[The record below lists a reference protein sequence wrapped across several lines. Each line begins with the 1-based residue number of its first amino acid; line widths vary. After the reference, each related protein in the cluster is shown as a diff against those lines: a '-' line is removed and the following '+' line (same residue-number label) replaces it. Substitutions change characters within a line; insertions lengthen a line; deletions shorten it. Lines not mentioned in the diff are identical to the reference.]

1 MADIFGKDDLVRL
14 LKTEALFCLT
24 LLMPTADAGLE
35 TRQNAIRFKNL
46 VGRAEDLIEGTA
58 MPAASQKKY
67 LEPLRAMVSDKPFW
81 ANQSKGLAL
90 FRSEA
95 EVRIY
100 RLPVELNEFTAVG
113 HHFHVTPL
121 LPFLFKDQRF
131 YVLALSQS
139 EVRLLECSRQA
150 VRELEVEGMPANLSE
165 ALKLDEPERQLQFHT
180 GTPKTEGGRR
190 SAMFHGHGVGIDENK
205 DNLLRYFQQV
215 SRAVES
221 NLKDET
227 APMVLAGLDHMIGAY
242 RETNKYANLLE
253 EGVVRNPDGLSA
265 EELQGRAWSPIERRL
280 EAEEEKAIEAHV
292 AASTHS
298 PSSQDL
304 KKILPAAYHSRVDTL
319 FLAVDTNEWGA
330 FDEITGSVTVERD
343 PGSGNCCDLLNLAAC
358 HTLLNGGT
366 VHALPRARMPNG
378 ASAAALFRY

>member
-1 MADIFGKDDLVRL
+1 MEDIFGKDDLERL
-14 LKTEALFCLT
+14 LKTEEPFCLT
-24 LLMPTADAGLE
+24 LLMPTADAGQE
-35 TRQNAIRFKNL
+35 TRQNPIRFKNL
-46 VGRAEDLIEGTA
+46 LGRAEDLISGTA

-100 RLPVELNEFTAVG
+100 RLPVELNEFVAVG
-113 HHFHVTPL
+113 DHFHVKPL
-121 LPFLFKDQRF
+121 LPFLLKDRRF

-139 EVRLLECSRQA
+139 EARLLECSRQE
-150 VRELEVEGMPANLSE
+150 VRELKVEGMPANLAE
-165 ALKLDEPERQLQFHT
+165 VLKFDESERQLQFHT
-180 GTPKTEGGRR
+180 GTPKAEGGRR
-190 SAMFHGHGVGIDENK
+190 SAMFRGHGVGFDESK

-221 NLKDET
+221 ELKDET
-227 APMVLAGLDHMIGAY
+227 APLVLAGLDHMIGAY

-253 EGVVRNPDGLSA
+253 EGVVRNPDGLST
-265 EELQGRAWSPIERRL
+265 EELQGRAWAQIERRL
-280 EAEEEKAIEAHV
+280 EAEEEKALEAHV
-292 AASTHS
+292 KASTRS

-304 KKILPAAYHSRVDTL
+304 KEILPAAYHSRVDTL
-319 FLAVDTNEWGA
+319 FLAADTNEWGI
-330 FDEITGSVTVERD
+330 FDAKTGSVTMEKA
-343 PGSGNCCDLLNLAAC
+343 PGPGNCCDLLNLAAC

-366 VHALPRARMPNG
+366 VHAIPRIRMPNG